1 MFGPGRGASAN
12 PPKFGI
18 FRGQTGRKADG
29 RGIVSPRTFQ
39 ARRGAFFA
47 LFAGSGSPPSHW
59 GGGGR
64 GQPDGEKT
72 QPDGGAQL
80 SFRPQFAGSGF
91 APAGVRLVGLSDG
104 AAARPQSGAAGE
116 GGAGDMMVL
125 CRRYHLRR
133 WRIPE

>member
-39 ARRGAFFA
+39 ARRGAFFRTFRRFGFAPVA
-47 LFAGSGSPPSHW
+47 L

-80 SFRPQFAGSGF
+80 SFCPQFAGSEF
-91 APAGVRLVGLSDG
+91 APAGVGLVGLSDG
-104 AAARPQSGAAGE
+104 AARPSAVG
-116 GGAGDMMVL
+116 
-125 CRRYHLRR
+125 RR
-133 WRIPE
+133 WGGRRG